1 MIRGLLLLA
10 MAAHAQTVQGV
21 TVNSATHKP
30 VAGAMVQLISA
41 APEEEAGAE
50 LEIYRGHSDEAGRF
64 RFDGVAPGHY
74 RAIADAPGFT
84 RANLAGRVARVSVA
98 RGAMAPVVT
107 IAMTP
112 AAVISGRVVDQDG
125 DPIAYAS
132 VEALQYGYQS
142 GKKSLQQIGNA
153 RSDDRGEY
161 RIFGIMPGR
170 YYVRAQMRAG
180 AAATYSPTFFPG
192 ERVVAQASL
201 LEAPAG
207 GELHSIDI
215 MLHQEEL
222 HNLTGKVV
230 DGQTG
235 QAAGNVYVMART
247 ADGFANGGAQI
258 ADSFTIHGLMPGRY
272 VLTAQE
278 SGGAA
283 GRTARQVVD
292 VGSADL
298 TGVVLTLTAGL
309 EVAGTVRT
317 GSEVPED
324 PTKIHFFL
332 QGEDANVEGHVN
344 ANGAFTFHNVRPDHY
359 HLLWNIPKGTY
370 VKSIK
375 LGDRLLADDGVD
387 LTGLARSLGHS
398 TGHRRRARAGRG
410 SQQRRR
416 ACGGGGGHDELQ
428 HYLRRLDGHQRR
440 CGPVRDPLHRPG
452 RVSRAGVRRR
462 SAGRA
467 RGCRFPQA
475 LREKRRA
482 APGASQYAAN
492 GGPGGGGG
500 AVDWASPR
508 RHGEHEESTEG
519 GGKLD

>member
-10 MAAHAQTVQGV
+10 LAAHAQTVQGV
-21 TVNSATHKP
+21 AVNSATHKP
-30 VAGAMVQLISA
+30 VAGALVQLISA
-41 APEEEAGAE
+41 APEEEAAAE

-74 RAIADAPGFT
+74 RAIADAPGYT
-84 RANLAGRVARVSVA
+84 RANLAGRVARVPVA
-98 RGAMAPVVT
+98 RGASVPEVT

-142 GKKSLQQIGNA
+142 GKKSLQQNGNA

-161 RIFGIMPGR
+161 RIFGLMPGR

-180 AAATYSPTFFPG
+180 AAATYAPTFFPG
-192 ERVVAQASL
+192 QRDVAQASL

-272 VLTAQE
+272 VLTVQQ
-278 SGGAA
+278 SGGGT
-283 GRTARQVVD
+283 GRSARQVVD

-309 EVAGTVRT
+309 EIAGTVRT

-324 PTKIHFFL
+324 PTGIHFFL

-359 HLLWNIPKGTY
+359 HLLWNIPKGSY

-375 LGDRLLADDGVD
+375 LGDRLLPDDGVD
-387 LTGLARSLGHS
+387 LTGSPAPLAIQLATDG
-398 TGHRRRARAGRG
+398 GRIQG
-410 SQQRRR
+410 V
-416 ACGGGGGHDELQ
+416 
-428 HYLRRLDGHQRR
+428 
-440 CGPVRDPLHRPG
+440 VRN
-452 RVSRAGVRRR
+452 
-462 SAGRA
+462 SAGEPVAGAVVTMNSSTTYDVWTATSDDAGQYEIRDI
-467 RGCRFPQA
+467 
-475 LREKRRA
+475 
-482 APGASQYAAN
+482 APGEYRVLAFDDAPQGA
-492 GGPGGGGG
+492 PGDADFRKPYEKS
-500 AVDWASPR
+500 AVPLQVLP
-508 RHGEHEESTEG
+508 STQQKVDLVAVRG
-519 GGKLD
+519 R

>member
-1 MIRGLLLLA
+1 
-10 MAAHAQTVQGV
+10 
-21 TVNSATHKP
+21 
-30 VAGAMVQLISA
+30 
-41 APEEEAGAE
+41 
-50 LEIYRGHSDEAGRF
+50 
-64 RFDGVAPGHY
+64 
-74 RAIADAPGFT
+74 
-84 RANLAGRVARVSVA
+84 
-98 RGAMAPVVT
+98 
-107 IAMTP
+107 MTP

-142 GKKSLQQIGNA
+142 GKKSLRQIGNA

-161 RIFGIMPGR
+161 RIFGLMPGR

-180 AAATYSPTFFPG
+180 AAAIYAPTFFPG
-192 ERVVAQASL
+192 QRDVAQASL

-278 SGGAA
+278 SGGGA

-309 EVAGTVRT
+309 EIAGTVRT

-375 LGDRLLADDGVD
+375 LGDRLLPDDGVD
-387 LTGLARSLGHS
+387 LTGSPAPLAIQLATDG
-398 TGHRRRARAGRG
+398 GRIQG
-410 SQQRRR
+410 V
-416 ACGGGGGHDELQ
+416 
-428 HYLRRLDGHQRR
+428 
-440 CGPVRDPLHRPG
+440 VRN
-452 RVSRAGVRRR
+452 
-462 SAGRA
+462 SAGEPVAGAVVTMNSSTTYDVWTATSDDAGQYEIRDI
-467 RGCRFPQA
+467 
-475 LREKRRA
+475 
-482 APGASQYAAN
+482 APGEYRVLAFDDAPQ
-492 GGPGGGGG
+492 G
-500 AVDWASPR
+500 APEDADFRKAYEKSAVALQVLPSTQQKVDLVAVR
-508 RHGEHEESTEG
+508 GR
-519 GGKLD
+519 